1 MVLSISEATG
11 IKWNVLERLRFNF
24 MLGNKQSKL
33 LHHAPHTDNYTP
45 HWSAIYY
52 VHDCDGDTFFF
63 DQKLTEFTEEESYRI
78 TNENKWTIKQR
89 VSPKKGRLVMFDGVR
104 FHASSFTTTNPFRC
118 TQYEFLMINVVKQV
132 INKQTCEVLCN
143 SMELMRVSM
152 GNPPDPTIN
161 NAFGYYSP
169 VFLESLLLWMQ
180 PEIENKTGKNY
191 IQHTHTVGYMDMD
204 QS

>member
-1 MVLSISEATG
+1 
-11 IKWNVLERLRFNF
+11 

-118 TQYEFLMINVVKQV
+118 
-132 INKQTCEVLCN
+132 VLN
-143 SMELMRVSM
+143 MNIS
-152 GNPPDPTIN
+152 
-161 NAFGYYSP
+161 
-169 VFLESLLLWMQ
+169 
-180 PEIENKTGKNY
+180 
-191 IQHTHTVGYMDMD
+191 
-204 QS
+204 